1 MSNHNIKVDAIGL
14 AAEVVELRNEIAR
27 LKNQTNWVCSCGGTD
42 CEGQKENAD
51 LRDTLDAVIEA
62 DERAVELW
70 RAAHPGKE
78 LVIPDR
84 AKLVGW
90 LLEQNTALRAELNW
104 KTERLKLLSDCLH
117 NIDGLLKQAATS
129 VFVDAIDAARKEAQ
143 P

>member
-1 MSNHNIKVDAIGL
+1 MSTTATCLEDAYRVQTERI
-14 AAEVVELRNEIAR
+14 AELER
-27 LKNQTNWVCSCGGTD
+27 
-42 CEGQKENAD
+42 ENAE
-51 LRDTLDAVIEA
+51 LNATLDAIIAA

-70 RAAHPGKE
+70 RATHPGND

-90 LLEQNTALRAELNW
+90 LLEQNTALRAELDW